1 MIINHLL
8 AIQREER
15 YPYQITDCIVECF
28 GGSRQEY
35 HVKDLLQNVCKL
47 AYIFNFKDRHSEDLK
62 IAKINLFN
70 TCTSLKLPIK
80 NLSFYTPIKTVTKTH
95 ITVEGYQIPLNVP
108 EKLKTLIVVDFGQ
121 KIKDTDVLYLV
132 EKIDTISEIIIRSSM
147 VPRNTTSSAFDVL
160 RKRER
165 RSVLESF

>member
-1 MIINHLL
+1 MF
-8 AIQREER
+8 R
-15 YPYQITDCIVECF
+15 
-28 GGSRQEY
+28 GSRQEY

-132 EKIDTISEIIIRSSM
+132 EKSIQLAKLFIWLTQKEEEEELHMISYPSEVFNCWLNPSEIM
-147 VPRNTTSSAFDVL
+147 AVHL
-160 RKRER
+160 YRKTN
-165 RSVLESF
+165 